1 MKRAI
6 GCNSALLSRLI
17 DETKMSLQDISNE
30 MEGVSAAMLSKLRR
44 PGAYRYVVKE
54 GPRTEICEYFRVT
67 HKMDELFPFDRASGE
82 MSA

>member
-1 MKRAI
+1 
-6 GCNSALLSRLI
+6 
-17 DETKMSLQDISNE
+17 